1 MPYKNTIITSGVS
14 VNQASTQVSQFY
26 KGFSSVDESSASIEL
41 YDFALVKQDII
52 NHFNTKKGE
61 RLMNPEFGSII
72 WDLLMEPITEST
84 RRELTDDITRI
95 CNFDPRVVPT
105 QLDVVEFDN
114 GFLLEVTL
122 TLKSTNE
129 SSTMRIAFDQ
139 TLGIA
144 VQQ

>member
-26 KGFSSVDESSASIEL
+26 KGFSSVDESTSSIEL